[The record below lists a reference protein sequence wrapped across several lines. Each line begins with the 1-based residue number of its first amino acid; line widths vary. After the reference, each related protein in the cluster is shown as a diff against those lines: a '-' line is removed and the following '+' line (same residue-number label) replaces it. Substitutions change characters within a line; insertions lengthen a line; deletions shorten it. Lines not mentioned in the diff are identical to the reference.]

1 MVGSFRQPASANGFC
16 SNICVGA
23 NPANPMDWQN
33 SLIRRSEFCCEF
45 CKIRSDVQ
53 PLAMEFELPGCQGH
67 SRDKSESR
75 QVGKERTQI
84 WMTHQQPPLHRHDR
98 FHTRAQ
104 YVHQQSLANTQ
115 QQSSAS
121 EGSGGVSIYSSCAS
135 VDSAVSSAS
144 GQLASMR
151 CTYTVTP
158 VCHNVHVTLCFDSQ
172 YVCFITCG

>member
-1 MVGSFRQPASANGFC
+1 MVGSFRLPASANAVERKVRIF
-16 SNICVGA
+16 VGA
-23 NPANPMDWQN
+23 NPNPANPTAKFAQT
-33 SLIRRSEFCCEF
+33 LTVRTCAG
-45 CKIRSDVQ
+45 
-53 PLAMEFELPGCQGH
+53 PAPAMEFELPGCQGH

-75 QVGKERTQI
+75 QVGKERTQN

-104 YVHQQSLANTQ
+104 YVHPQSLANTQ

-121 EGSGGVSIYSSCAS
+121 EGSGGVSIYSSYAS

-144 GQLASMR
+144 GQLVSMR

-158 VCHNVHVTLCFDSQ
+158 VCHTVHVTLCFDSQ